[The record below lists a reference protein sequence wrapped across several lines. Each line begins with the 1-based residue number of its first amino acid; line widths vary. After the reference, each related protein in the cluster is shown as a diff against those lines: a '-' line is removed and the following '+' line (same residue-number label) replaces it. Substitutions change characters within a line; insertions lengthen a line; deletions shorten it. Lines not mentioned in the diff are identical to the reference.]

1 MIAPVPRV
9 STRTTTNSEEFK
21 KSRKNKKGLFRKGR
35 HRHSTDGSVTA
46 VATVARHVVVCDP
59 PRHRLRRAKYSAV
72 PGGVDV
78 AGRAVV

>member
-21 KSRKNKKGLFRKGR
+21 N
-35 HRHSTDGSVTA
+35 STDGSVTA

>member
-1 MIAPVPRV
+1 MIAPVLRA
-9 STRTTTNSEEFK
+9 STTTTTNSEEFK
-21 KSRKNKKGLFRKGR
+21 GRKNRKGLFRKGR

-59 PRHRLRRAKYSAV
+59 PRHRRRRAKYSAV